1 MHESSVT
8 YPHFAFTYLAAPRI
22 VVSYQGMQPPRED
35 EVQSY
40 NQLLRSIA
48 EQPDVRC
55 LWYTEGARPSREQ
68 QERLSATVPK
78 HQWLVALLSPSPEMR
93 FIASAFSL
101 MNRNLRYFTPHELPL
116 ALRHL
121 QCTSEEQSEVQL
133 VLAELRDTVEPPQDD
148 SGLARHA

>member
-1 MHESSVT
+1 MLESSVT
-8 YPHFAFTYLAAPRI
+8 NPHFAFTYLSAPRI
-22 VVSYQGMQPPRED
+22 LVSYQGTLPPD
-35 EVQSY
+35 ENEVRNY
-40 NQLLRSIA
+40 NQVLRSIA

-68 QERLSATVPK
+68 QERLAAAVPK

-101 MNRNLRYFTPHELPL
+101 VNRNLRYFTAQELPL

-121 QCTSEEQSEVQL
+121 QCTPDEQSEVQL
-133 VLAELRDTVEPPQDD
+133 VLAELRHAVEPPQDD
-148 SGLARHA
+148 PVLERHA